1 MEKNEEQRTA
11 LEGSD
16 PSPGQ
21 TPDSPSDTGATT
33 ALPDAEMDEDGKPLP
48 FDKHPKWQSAR
59 AAEKELGKLLSEN
72 ELDSI
77 EDLVDLVKSGK
88 AVVGKGV
95 DESRL
100 DELIAKATKM
110 DQVEDY
116 WAQQRE
122 AQRRSN
128 EDPDETVQRLE
139 KEKADLQRRLIA
151 KDSLDSS
158 KRALETF
165 EKKSVSFIEDT
176 ITDLEKEDREA
187 LKFLMG
193 VDHPFGEIDITN
205 EAQVKKMGKQVLKV
219 VEGIEQRA
227 IKKYVAGKKSI
238 LNVGSASTPAAP
250 GASKGIQT
258 MRDARNAMKEQLRN
272 YINQ

>member
-1 MEKNEEQRTA
+1 MEQNEEQRTA
-11 LEGSD
+11 IEGSE
-16 PSPGQ
+16 PSEGQ
-21 TPDSPSDTGATT
+21 TPDSPAGTGAIT
-33 ALPDAEMDEDGKPLP
+33 APPDAEMDDNGKPLP
-48 FDKHPKWQSAR
+48 FNEHPKWKAAR
-59 AAEKELGKLLSEN
+59 TAEKELGKLLADN

-77 EDLVDLVKSGK
+77 EDLMDLVQSGK
-88 AVVGKGV
+88 AVIGKGV

-110 DQVEDY
+110 DQVEEY
-116 WAQQRE
+116 WASQRE
-122 AQRRSN
+122 TQRREN
-128 EDPDETVQRLE
+128 ESAEETVERLE
-139 KEKADLQRRLIA
+139 REKAELQHRLIS
-151 KDSLDSS
+151 KDALDSS

-165 EKKSVSFIEDT
+165 EKKSVSFIEDSVK
-176 ITDLEKEDREA
+176 DLEKEDREA

-227 IKKYVAGKKSI
+227 IKKYVAGKKAI

-250 GASKGIQT
+250 ASKGIQT
-258 MRDARNAMKEQLRN
+258 LRDARNAMKDQLRN
-272 YINQ
+272 LMNH

>member
-1 MEKNEEQRTA
+1 MEQNEDQRTA

-21 TPDSPSDTGATT
+21 TPDSPSDTGAIT
-33 ALPDAEMDEDGKPLP
+33 APPDAEMDENGKPLP
-48 FDKHPKWQSAR
+48 FNEHPKWKAAR
-59 AAEKELGKLLSEN
+59 AAEKELGKLLAEN

-77 EDLVDLVKSGK
+77 EDLMDLVQSGK
-88 AVVGKGV
+88 AVIGKGV

-110 DQVEDY
+110 DQVEEY
-116 WAQQRE
+116 WAAQRE
-122 AQRRSN
+122 TQKRESEAP
-128 EDPDETVQRLE
+128 EETVERLE
-139 KEKADLQRRLIA
+139 REKADLQQRLTS
-151 KDSLDSS
+151 KDALDSS

-165 EKKSVSFIEDT
+165 EKKSASFIEDSVK
-176 ITDLEKEDREA
+176 DLEKEDREA

-227 IKKYVAGKKSI
+227 IKKYVAGKKAI

-250 GASKGIQT
+250 SSKGIQT
-258 MRDARNAMKEQLRN
+258 LRDARNAMKDQLRN
-272 YINQ
+272 FMNH